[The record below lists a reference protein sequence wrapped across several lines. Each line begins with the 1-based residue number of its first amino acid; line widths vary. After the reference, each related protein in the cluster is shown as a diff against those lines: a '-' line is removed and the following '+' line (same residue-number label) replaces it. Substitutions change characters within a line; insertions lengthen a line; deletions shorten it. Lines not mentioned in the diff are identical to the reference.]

1 MQIKNNYQ
9 LEWKIRN
16 PRGFVVEEGMGVFN
30 GDMGIIKSINS
41 FSERMTVAFEEN
53 REVEYAFSNLD
64 ELELAYAVTIHKSQ
78 GSEYPAV
85 VLPMLS
91 GPGVL
96 CNRNLLYTAVTRAQN
111 LVAIVGRESMI
122 GQMIDNE
129 TEQKRYT
136 NLRNCLKEG
145 IA

>member
-1 MQIKNNYQ
+1 
-9 LEWKIRN
+9 
-16 PRGFVVEEGMGVFN
+16 
-30 GDMGIIKSINS
+30 
-41 FSERMTVAFEEN
+41 
-53 REVEYAFSNLD
+53 
-64 ELELAYAVTIHKSQ
+64 
-78 GSEYPAV
+78 
-85 VLPMLS
+85 MLS

-145 IA
+145 IV